1 MFRAAI
7 RVLDFSNARFRYNL
21 FIKSSPS
28 ELPVSNPNEIIERY
42 NPSEIEPKW
51 QAKWNE
57 ARLYETSTRPSEGK
71 PKFYYLDMFPYPS
84 GDLHVGHVRNYAI
97 GDAVARF
104 HVMNGRD
111 VLHPMGWDAFGL
123 PAENAA
129 IKNKIHPADWTERCI
144 ERMHEQFG
152 KLGISFDWNR
162 EVTTCRP
169 DYYRWTQWLFLQFY
183 KRGLAER
190 RQANVNWCPGCQ
202 TVLANEQVKD
212 GKCERSGD
220 VVEQKALTQWF
231 FKISQY
237 AQRLLDD
244 LDTLEDWPQRV
255 KTMQRNWI
263 GRSEGVTF
271 TFQIKG
277 SMASGQGS
285 ETDRTPT
292 TDNRP
297 LTLEVFTTRVDTV
310 FGVTYMVLAPDHEL
324 VDEITTI
331 EYSKGV
337 EEFRVH
343 VARQKEERAGDRS
356 DDLPK
361 EGVFTGAFCINPMN
375 GEEIP
380 IWLANY
386 VVSDYGSGAVMAVPA
401 HDERDFEFA
410 KKYDLPI
417 RLVIA
422 PRDNDEAERIDE
434 DGDRVLEAA
443 YIGEGFLIESGDFSG
458 LPDEEAKT
466 KIAEY
471 MEEHDIGKR
480 TVNFRLR
487 DWCLSRQRYW
497 GCPIPII
504 YCEDG
509 TIETVPEDQLPVL
522 LPRDVQFTGEGNPLL
537 SSPTFNRVLDSK
549 GRPARRETD
558 TMDTFV
564 DSSWYFLRYCSPG
577 ATDVPF
583 RAEEIARWMPVDQY
597 VGGVEHATMHLIYA
611 RFFTKVLFDMGLCPV
626 NEPFPR
632 LFTQGMVTMFSPTH
646 NRVEKMSKSKGNV
659 VSLDEA
665 VRKFGA
671 DATRMATLYLG
682 PPELD
687 AEWDTNSDKVFA
699 GPSRFLERVFR
710 LTQARSF
717 DANWKTN
724 IEYSMLQADN
734 RNLARKT
741 HQTIA
746 RVSHGIEKFSMNTAI
761 AAMMEMVNALSSW
774 IDATKTDAQEKQT
787 AAVYSEAVENLV
799 LLLSPFAP
807 HLSDELLSRLGFAQS
822 SFEMSW
828 PVFNEEVAREDE
840 ITIPVQV
847 NGKLRA
853 RVTVAPDSDEATLR
867 EAALSTEE
875 IKTLLEGR
883 EPKRMIVVA
892 GRLINVVL

>member
-1 MFRAAI
+1 M
-7 RVLDFSNARFRYNL
+7 SNQTE
-21 FIKSSPS
+21 P
-28 ELPVSNPNEIIERY
+28 IERY

-51 QAKWNE
+51 QAKWNAE
-57 ARLYETSTRPSEGK
+57 KLYETSTRSSANK

-129 IKNKIHPADWTERCI
+129 IKNQVHPAEWTERCI

-169 DYYRWTQWLFLQFY
+169 DYYKWTQWLFLQFY

-190 RQANVNWCPGCQ
+190 RNANVNWCPNDQ

-212 GKCERSGD
+212 GKCDRCGAA
-220 VVEQKALTQWF
+220 VEQKALTQWF
-231 FKISQY
+231 FKITDY

-244 LDTLEDWPQRV
+244 LDKLEDWPERV
-255 KTMQRNWI
+255 KSMQRNWI

-271 TFQIKG
+271 SFPLK
-277 SMASGQGS
+277 
-285 ETDRTPT
+285 DRA
-292 TDNRP
+292 DEI
-297 LTLEVFTTRVDTV
+297 EVFTTRVDTV
-310 FGVTYMVLAPDHEL
+310 FGVTYMVLSPDHAL

-331 EYSKGV
+331 EYSKAV
-337 EEFRVH
+337 EEFKVH
-343 VARQKEERAGDRS
+343 VAKQKEERIGDRS

-361 EGVFTGAFCINPMN
+361 EGVFTGAYCINPMT
-375 GEEIP
+375 GEDVP

-417 RLVIA
+417 KAVIKPA
-422 PRDNDEAERIDE
+422 AWNTPFYSMARTHNPHLPAEEWTDETLSEYIAKGAFIDA
-434 DGDRVLEAA
+434 GTSVN
-443 YIGEGFLIESGDFSG
+443 SGDFSD
-458 LPDEEAKT
+458 LTSDEAKT

-471 MEEHDIGKR
+471 MEANGLGKR

-487 DWCLSRQRYW
+487 NWCLSRQRYW

-522 LPRDVQFTGEGNPLL
+522 LPTDVQFTGEGNPLL
-537 SSPTFNRVLDSK
+537 TSPTFNRVLDSK
-549 GRPARRETD
+549 GCPARRETD

-564 DSSWYFLRYCSPG
+564 DSSWYFLRYCSPD
-577 ATDVPF
+577 ASDVPF
-583 RAEEIARWMPVDQY
+583 RAEDLARWMPVDQY

-626 NEPFPR
+626 DEPFPR
-632 LFTQGMVTMFSPTH
+632 LFTQGMVTMFTAESGK
-646 NRVEKMSKSKGNV
+646 VEKMSKNKGNV
-659 VSLDEA
+659 VSLDDA

-687 AEWDTNSDKVFA
+687 AEWDKESDKVFA
-699 GPSRFLERVFR
+699 GPYRFLERVFR

-717 DANWKTN
+717 NSNWN
-724 IEYSMLQADN
+724 RVLDYAQLQGEN
-734 RNLARKT
+734 RKLARKT

-761 AAMMEMVNALSSW
+761 AAMMEHVNVLSAW
-774 IDATKTDAQEKQT
+774 IDATKNNAEDAQTQ
-787 AAVYSEAVENLV
+787 AVYGEAVQTLIT
-799 LLLSPFAP
+799 LLSPFAP
-807 HLSDELLSRLGFAQS
+807 HLSDELFSRLGFAQS
-822 SFEMSW
+822 AYEMTW
-828 PVFNEEVAREDE
+828 PQANEEVAREDE
-840 ITIPVQV
+840 ITIPVQI

-853 RVTVAPDSDEATLR
+853 RVVVPEGSDEAVLR

-875 IKTLLEGR
+875 VRTQLEGR
-883 EPKRMIVVA
+883 EPKRVIVVP
-892 GRLINVVL
+892 GRLINIVL

>member
-1 MFRAAI
+1 M
-7 RVLDFSNARFRYNL
+7 SNQ
-21 FIKSSPS
+21 P
-28 ELPVSNPNEIIERY
+28 ETPERY

-57 ARLYETSTRPSEGK
+57 EKLYQTSTRSSADK

-129 IKNKIHPADWTERCI
+129 IKNQVHPAQWTERCI

-183 KRGLAER
+183 KRGLVER
-190 RQANVNWCPGCQ
+190 RKANVNWCPNDQ

-212 GKCERSGD
+212 GKCDRCGAT
-220 VVEQKALTQWF
+220 VEQKALTQWF
-231 FKISQY
+231 FKITDY

-244 LDTLEDWPQRV
+244 LDKLEDWPNRV

-271 TFQIKG
+271 SFAVKSQAK
-277 SMASGQGS
+277 
-285 ETDRTPT
+285 TDEPQT
-292 TDNRP
+292 TNHEP
-297 LTLEVFTTRVDTV
+297 LSLEVFTTRVDTV
-310 FGVTYMVLAPDHEL
+310 FGVTYMVLSPDHAL
-324 VDEITTI
+324 VDSITTI
-331 EYSKGV
+331 EYSKAV
-337 EEFRVH
+337 EDFKAH
-343 VARQKEERAGDRS
+343 VARQKEERMGDRS

-361 EGVFTGAFCINPMN
+361 EGIFTGAYCINPMT
-375 GEEIP
+375 GEEVP

-417 RLVIA
+417 KAVIA
-422 PRDNDEAERIDE
+422 PVGAVYSFRPSEEATVDISH
-434 DGDRVLEAA
+434 GEAPNGWVPYEKQLVA
-443 YIGEGFLIESGDFSG
+443 ESAFTEYGELMGSGQFNR
-458 LPDEEAKT
+458 LPSEEAKT
-466 KIAEY
+466 QIAEF
-471 MEEHDIGKR
+471 MEANGIGKR

-522 LPRDVQFTGEGNPLL
+522 LPTDVQFTGEGNPLL
-537 SSPTFNRVLDSK
+537 TSPSFNRVLDSK

-564 DSSWYFLRYCSPG
+564 DSSWYFLRYCSPH
-577 ATDVPF
+577 ASDVPF
-583 RAEEIARWMPVDQY
+583 RAEDVARWMPVDQY
-597 VGGVEHATMHLIYA
+597 VGGIEHATGHLMFA
-611 RFFTKVLFDMGLCPV
+611 RFVNKVLFDAGFSPV
-626 NEPFPR
+626 SEPFPR
-632 LFTQGMVTMFSPTH
+632 WFAQGMVTMFSETEGQ
-646 NRVEKMSKSKGNV
+646 VLKMSKSKGNV
-659 VSLDEA
+659 VSLDDA
-665 VRKFGA
+665 VAKFGA
-671 DATRMATLYLG
+671 DATRIATLYLG

-687 AEWDTNSDKVFA
+687 VEWNKESDKVFA
-699 GPSRFLERVFR
+699 GPYRFLERVFR
-710 LTQARSF
+710 LTQARPF
-717 DANWKTN
+717 N
-724 IEYSMLQADN
+724 ADWN
-734 RNLARKT
+734 RVLDYGALSGENRKLARKT

-746 RVSHGIEKFSMNTAI
+746 RVGHGIEKFSMNTAI
-761 AAMMEMVNALSSW
+761 AAMMEQINVLSGW
-774 IDATKTDAQEKQT
+774 LDATKDNAEDAQTQ
-787 AAVYSEAVENLV
+787 AVYSEAVQTLV
-799 LLLSPFAP
+799 TLLSPFAP
-807 HLSDELLSRLGFAQS
+807 HLSDELFARLGFAGS
-822 SFEMSW
+822 AYEMTW
-828 PVFNEEVAREDE
+828 PIANENVAREDE
-840 ITIPVQV
+840 ITVPVQV

-853 RVTVAPDSDEATLR
+853 RITASPDSDEATLR

-875 IKTLLEGR
+875 VKSQLEGR
-883 EPKRMIVVA
+883 EPKRVIVVP
-892 GRLINVVL
+892 GRLINVVV

>member
-1 MFRAAI
+1 
-7 RVLDFSNARFRYNL
+7 
-21 FIKSSPS
+21 
-28 ELPVSNPNEIIERY
+28 VSNQPEQTERY

-51 QAKWNE
+51 QAKWDE
-57 ARLYETSTRPSEGK
+57 EKLYQTSTRSSADK

-129 IKNKIHPADWTERCI
+129 IKNQVHPAEWTERCI

-169 DYYRWTQWLFLQFY
+169 DYYRWTQWLFLQLL
-183 KRGLAER
+183 KRGLVER
-190 RQANVNWCPGCQ
+190 RKANVNWCPNDQ

-212 GKCERSGD
+212 GKCDRCGAT
-220 VVEQKALTQWF
+220 VEQKALTQWF
-231 FKISQY
+231 FKITDY

-244 LDTLEDWPQRV
+244 LDKLEDWPNRV

-271 TFQIKG
+271 SFAVKSQAK
-277 SMASGQGS
+277 
-285 ETDRTPT
+285 TDEPQT
-292 TDNRP
+292 TNHEP
-297 LTLEVFTTRVDTV
+297 LSLEVFTTRVDTV
-310 FGVTYMVLAPDHEL
+310 FGVTYMVLSPDHAL

-331 EYSKGV
+331 EYSKAV
-337 EEFRVH
+337 EEFKIH
-343 VARQKEERAGDRS
+343 VARQKEERMGDRS

-361 EGVFTGAFCINPMN
+361 EGVWTGAYCINPMT
-375 GEEIP
+375 GEEVP

-386 VVSDYGSGAVMAVPA
+386 VVSDYGSGAVMAVPS

-417 RLVIA
+417 KFVVA
-422 PRDNDEAERIDE
+422 PRDQETAETIDE
-434 DGDRVLEAA
+434 EGDGIPEAA
-443 YIGEGFLIESGDFSG
+443 YVEYGILVNSGDFSG
-458 LPDEEAKT
+458 LSSDEAKT

-471 MEEHDIGKR
+471 MEANGIGKR

-509 TIETVPEDQLPVL
+509 TIETVPEDQLPVT
-522 LPRDVQFTGEGNPLL
+522 LPTDVQFTGEGNPLL
-537 SSPTFNRVLDSK
+537 TSPSFNRVLDSK

-564 DSSWYFLRYCSPG
+564 DSSWYFLRFCSPH
-577 ATDVPF
+577 ASDVPF
-583 RAEEIARWMPVDQY
+583 RKEDLARWMPVDQY

-626 NEPFPR
+626 DEPFPR
-632 LFTQGMVTMFSPTH
+632 LFTQGMVTMFSPSH
-646 NRVEKMSKSKGNV
+646 NKVEKMSKSKGNV
-659 VSLDEA
+659 VSLDDA
-665 VRKFGA
+665 VARFGA

-687 AEWDTNSDKVFA
+687 AEWDKESDKVFA
-699 GPSRFLERVFR
+699 GPYRFLERVWR
-710 LTQARSF
+710 YTQARPF
-717 DANWKTN
+717 N
-724 IEYSMLQADN
+724 ADWN
-734 RNLARKT
+734 RVLDGAALTGENRKLARKT

-746 RVSHGIEKFSMNTAI
+746 RVGHGIEKFSMNTAI
-761 AAMMEMVNALSSW
+761 AAMMEQINVLSGW
-774 IDATKTDAQEKQT
+774 LDATKDNAEDAQTQ
-787 AAVYSEAVENLV
+787 AVYSEAVQTLIT
-799 LLLSPFAP
+799 LLSPFAP
-807 HLSDELLSRLGFAQS
+807 HLSDELFARLGFADS
-822 SFEMSW
+822 AYEMTW
-828 PVFNEEVAREDE
+828 PIANENVAREDE
-840 ITIPVQV
+840 ITVPVQV

-853 RVTVAPDSDEATLR
+853 RITASPDSDESTLQA
-867 EAALSTEE
+867 AALATEE
-875 IKTLLEGR
+875 VRSQLEGR
-883 EPKRMIVVA
+883 EPKRVIVVP
-892 GRLINVVL
+892 GRLINVVV